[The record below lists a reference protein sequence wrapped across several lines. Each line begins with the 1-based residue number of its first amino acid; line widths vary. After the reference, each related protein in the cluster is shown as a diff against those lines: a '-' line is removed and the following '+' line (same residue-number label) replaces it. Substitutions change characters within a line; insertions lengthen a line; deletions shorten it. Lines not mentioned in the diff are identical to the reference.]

1 MIFVTNRLVIWQ
13 LDMQSIWKRV
23 WTSSAIGLHQLRAP
37 LAFAKVKFNRKMM
50 AKILAETNR
59 IFELNSLQGPK
70 KIARQQYPGDTE
82 IDLRIWNMCV
92 RTRCLSRFLSPR
104 MCRNY
109 LRACIPNPPP
119 PPSLTRHRTANS
131 LAAAKDLRNF
141 LFSSIKKSDLFVCAK
156 VFSAANSHE
165 TESKPKIMLDS
176 FPYRINFGLNW
187 QRTCISK
194 KLFTSHYD
202 GEY

>member
-1 MIFVTNRLVIWQ
+1 MIFVRNRLVIWQ

-119 PPSLTRHRTANS
+119 PPHSHAIGPPIPWLWQKIYVIFCSVPYKKVIFLCVQRFFPQPTAMKQN
-131 LAAAKDLRNF
+131 RN
-141 LFSSIKKSDLFVCAK
+141 
-156 VFSAANSHE
+156 
-165 TESKPKIMLDS
+165 
-176 FPYRINFGLNW
+176 
-187 QRTCISK
+187 Q
-194 KLFTSHYD
+194 KLC
-202 GEY
+202 